1 MKKEDCFLLGHVA
14 KSHGFKGDISIKL
27 DVDDPSRYAGMD
39 ACFIEIN
46 QQLTPFFFNQVTI
59 TNKGM
64 AKVRIEDLNT
74 PDATKHLVGCSVFLP
89 LGALPKLTGNEFY
102 FHEVIGFDVIDSQKG
117 NIGQIKDFMDQ
128 TSQTVMIT
136 TKEDIEILIPIT
148 ASTINKV
155 DRESKT
161 IEINTPEGLIDLYL

>member
-27 DVDDPSRYAGMD
+27 DVDDPNRYSSMD
-39 ACFIEIN
+39 ACFVEIN
-46 QQLTPFFFNQVTI
+46 HQLSPFFFDQVTI

-74 PDATKHLVGCSVFLP
+74 PDAAKQLVGCKVYLP
-89 LGALPKLTGNEFY
+89 LAALPPLKGNQFY
-102 FHEVIGFDVIDSQKG
+102 FHEVIGFDVIDRLAG
-117 NIGQIKDFMDQ
+117 NIGSIKDFMDQ

-136 TKEDIEILIPIT
+136 IKDSKEILIPIT
-148 ASTINKV
+148 SETIQKV
-155 DRESKT
+155 DRKAKA
-161 IEINTPEGLIDLYL
+161 IEITTPEGLIDLYL